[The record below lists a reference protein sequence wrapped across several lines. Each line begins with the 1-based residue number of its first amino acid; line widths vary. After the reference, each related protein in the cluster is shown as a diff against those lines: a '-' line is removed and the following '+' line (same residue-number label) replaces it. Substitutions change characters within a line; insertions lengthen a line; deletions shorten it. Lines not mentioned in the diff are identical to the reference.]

1 MRHLVRTALILAL
14 LAFGLRA
21 QVTPSPESSP
31 AKKPVSAATEAPPPA
46 PKRNRAISGDVA
58 AMLASSLPKY
68 TPPPPPP
75 PPLTEAELAK
85 KAEEDAADLRET
97 DKPKNAIVRLEK
109 FVVQE
114 QRPVI
119 FSERQIHTKKGLAA
133 LAMRRYISDADRALN
148 RWTLP
153 LFGSSSEARALAMY
167 ADDER
172 LKNMANLSDNVNMV
186 MKSDPTAGGA
196 AKDAAQK
203 TYMRSTQFGYGG
215 MAPK

>member
-1 MRHLVRTALILAL
+1 MRHVVRPALILAL
-14 LAFGLRA
+14 LALGLRA
-21 QVTPSPESSP
+21 QVTPSLESDP
-31 AKKPVSAATEAPPPA
+31 AKKPVSAAPEAPPPA

-58 AMLASSLPKY
+58 AMLASNLPKY
-68 TPPPPPP
+68 TPPPPAP
-75 PPLTEAELAK
+75 PPLTAAELAK

-97 DKPKNAIVRLEK
+97 DKPKNTIVRLEK

-172 LKNMANLSDNVNMV
+172 LKNMADLSDNVNMV
-186 MKSDPTAGGA
+186 MKSDPTTGGA
-196 AKDAAQK
+196 VKDAAQK

>member
-1 MRHLVRTALILAL
+1 MRHLVRTALMFAL
-14 LAFGLRA
+14 LALGLRA
-21 QVTPSPESSP
+21 QVTPSLDSSP
-31 AKKPVSAATEAPPPA
+31 APKPVSAAAETPPPA

>member
-1 MRHLVRTALILAL
+1 MRHLARTALMLAL
-14 LAFGLRA
+14 LALGLRA

-31 AKKPVSAATEAPPPA
+31 AKKPVSAAPEAPPPA

-58 AMLASSLPKY
+58 AMLASNLPKY
-68 TPPPPPP
+68 TPPPPAP
-75 PPLTEAELAK
+75 PPLTDAELAK
-85 KAEEDAADLRET
+85 KAEDDAADLRET

-172 LKNMANLSDNVNMV
+172 LKNMADLSDNVNMV
-186 MKSDPTAGGA
+186 MKSDPTTGGA

-203 TYMRSTQFGYGG
+203 TFMRSTQFGYGG